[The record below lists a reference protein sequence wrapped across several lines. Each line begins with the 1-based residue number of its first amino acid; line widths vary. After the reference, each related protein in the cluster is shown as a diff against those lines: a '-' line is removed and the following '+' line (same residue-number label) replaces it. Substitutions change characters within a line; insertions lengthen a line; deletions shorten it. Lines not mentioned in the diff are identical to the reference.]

1 MTEFRIETDSLGKA
15 EGPADRLR
23 GAQTQRSL
31 QHFSIGPDL
40 IPSEMKVLPGIVVVG
55 GDAVGL
61 RSAGSGVRS
70 AGHRTS
76 RVSDPVASGFL
87 ATVLAMAG
95 HDLRQPLQ
103 IIRGAHDIL
112 GKLLDREDERE
123 ELDQAVEATAR
134 LARML
139 DQLVEALQLHE
150 RPRAQIIPVRLLS
163 LLWELTAEF
172 TELARR
178 KGVMLRLAG
187 TGGAVLS
194 DELLLSGMLRNLIR
208 NAIDHT
214 PSGGSV
220 VVASRRYGAELRISV
235 RDTGSGIRASVL
247 PTIFSAFQR
256 GDDSRADGLGLGLFI
271 VKCAAD
277 LLGHR
282 VEVRSVEG
290 GGSRFTIVAGSAGAE
305 PAQGRVKLLPAAATP
320 CN

>member
-1 MTEFRIETDSLGKA
+1 L
-15 EGPADRLR
+15 
-23 GAQTQRSL
+23 
-31 QHFSIGPDL
+31 
-40 IPSEMKVLPGIVVVG
+40 
-55 GDAVGL
+55 
-61 RSAGSGVRS
+61 
-70 AGHRTS
+70 
-76 RVSDPVASGFL
+76 DPVASRFL

-112 GKLLDREDERE
+112 GELLDRQDERE
-123 ELDQAVEATAR
+123 ELDQAAEATAR

-150 RPRAQIIPVRLLS
+150 RRRADQINPVLLLP
-163 LLWELTAEF
+163 LLWEVTAEF
-172 TELARR
+172 SEPARR
-178 KGVMLRLAG
+178 KGVTLRLTG
-187 TGGAVLS
+187 TGGAALS

-220 VVASRRYGAELRISV
+220 FVASRRCGAELRISV

-256 GDDSRADGLGLGLFI
+256 GDNSRVDGLGLGLFI

-282 VEVRSVEG
+282 VEVRSLEG
-290 GGSRFTIVAGSAGAE
+290 GGSWFTIVAGSAGVE
-305 PAQGRVKLLPAAATP
+305 RAQDRVNLRPAAATP
-320 CN
+320 RN

>member
-1 MTEFRIETDSLGKA
+1 
-15 EGPADRLR
+15 
-23 GAQTQRSL
+23 
-31 QHFSIGPDL
+31 
-40 IPSEMKVLPGIVVVG
+40 
-55 GDAVGL
+55 
-61 RSAGSGVRS
+61 
-70 AGHRTS
+70 
-76 RVSDPVASGFL
+76 
-87 ATVLAMAG
+87 MAG

-103 IIRGAHDIL
+103 IIRSAHDVL
-112 GKLLDREDERE
+112 ARLLDREGERE
-123 ELDQAVEATAR
+123 ELNQAAEATAR

-139 DQLVEALQLHE
+139 DQLVDALQLHE
-150 RPRAQIIPVRLLS
+150 RRCADQIIPVPLLP

-172 TELARR
+172 SEPARH
-178 KGVMLRLAG
+178 KGVMLRLASS
-187 TGGAVLS
+187 GGAALS

-220 VVASRRYGAELRISV
+220 FVASRRYGAELRISV

-256 GDDSRADGLGLGLFI
+256 GDHSSSGLGLGLFI

-290 GGSRFTIVAGSAGAE
+290 SGSRFTIVVGSA
-305 PAQGRVKLLPAAATP
+305 Q
-320 CN
+320 N

>member
-1 MTEFRIETDSLGKA
+1 MAEFRIETDGLGTA
-15 EGPADRLR
+15 EASADRLS

-31 QHFSIGPDL
+31 EPFSTGPDL
-40 IPSEMKVLPGIVVVG
+40 IPSEMRMLPGIVVVG

-61 RSAGSGVRS
+61 PSAGYRVRS
-70 AGHRTS
+70 VSH
-76 RVSDPVASGFL
+76 RVSRLSDPTASGFL

-112 GKLLDREDERE
+112 ERLLDREDVRE
-123 ELDQAVEATAR
+123 ELDHAAEATAR

-139 DQLVEALQLHE
+139 DQLVEALQLHK
-150 RPRAQIIPVRLLS
+150 RRRDQITPIPVLP
-163 LLWELTAEF
+163 LLWEVTSEF
-172 TELARR
+172 TESARC
-178 KGVMLRLAG
+178 KGVMLRVSG
-187 TGGAVLS
+187 TGGAALS
-194 DELLLSGMLRNLIR
+194 DELLLVGMLRNLIR

-214 PSGGSV
+214 PPGGSV

-235 RDTGSGIRASVL
+235 RDTGRGIRASVL

-256 GDDSRADGLGLGLFI
+256 GDDSRIDGLGLGLFI

-290 GGSRFTIVAGSAGAE
+290 GGSRFTIVAGSAEAA
-305 PAQGRVKLLPAAATP
+305 PAGGRVKLRPAA
-320 CN
+320 